1 MDDATVHEVDP
12 VGDAA
17 DTSFTP
23 LPDAARRARAGWRR
37 WLTPVAV
44 LVVAFFLVRSIYR
57 QWGAVTQFQWSL
69 RWDLLLLSGILV
81 WLDFVVLIS
90 LWRMILVQVG
100 NRRLPFWRAYRVWFL
115 SNFGKYVPGKVWAL
129 MGMVYLLRDEGYAAP
144 PVLVSAVLNQA
155 LSIVSGSVLS
165 VVVLGAGAFGGLP
178 AWFMVA
184 ILAMAALVLYPP
196 FLQKLIN
203 FGLRLVGRDSV
214 EIPLSFGRIALLFI
228 CYVGTWVIYGGAF
241 WLLLVSIGVQPGGSI
256 MKIVAIFT
264 ASYLV
269 GFLALFVPGGLGVRE
284 GALALLAGPL
294 LPTGLAAPVAVLSRI
309 WLTVTELIGAIPL
322 LWIKGPADTT

>member
-1 MDDATVHEVDP
+1 MDDATVREADS
-12 VGDAA
+12 VGDGA
-17 DTSFTP
+17 DSSTP
-23 LPDAARRARAGWRR
+23 PPDAAHRARAGWRQ
-37 WLTPVAV
+37 WLTPVVV

-69 RWDLLLLSGILV
+69 RWDLLLLSAILV
-81 WLDFVVLIS
+81 WLDFVILIL
-90 LWRMILVQVG
+90 LWRLILVQVG
-100 NRRLPFWRAYRVWFL
+100 NRRLRFWRAYRVWFL

-129 MGMVYLLRDEGYAAP
+129 MGMVYLLKDEGYAAA

-155 LSIVSGSVLS
+155 LSIVSGSILAVI
-165 VVVLGAGAFGGLP
+165 VLGVGAFGGLP
-178 AWFMVA
+178 PWFLVA
-184 ILAMAALVLYPP
+184 IVAIAALALYPP
-196 FLQKLIN
+196 FLQRLIN
-203 FGLRLVGRDSV
+203 LGLRWVRRDPV
-214 EIPLSFGRIALLFI
+214 EIPLSFGTIAILFI
-228 CYVGTWVIYGGAF
+228 CYLGTWIIYGGAF
-241 WLLLVSIGVQPGGSI
+241 WLLLVSIGVPAAGSI

-284 GALALLAGPL
+284 GALALLADPI